1 MTTQVQPKDKTVS
14 ANGIKIRYL
23 DWGDPSNPKMVL
35 LHGLRGHAH
44 AWNDFSEP
52 MSKDYNVL
60 ALDQRGRGGSDWAPD
75 KDYTTDAY
83 VADLAAF
90 CEVLNL
96 DSFILVG
103 HSMGGRNGAAFAT
116 RYPERVGK
124 LVMVDVGPV
133 SDPRGATRIRDEVLA
148 VADEFD
154 SFEALYEYMSNENTF
169 ASERVLRRRLQY
181 ASTDLPNGKRGWQYD
196 IKTIRENMRVGAPP
210 PDDPWALVRDIK
222 CPTLIVRGTET
233 DLLTPEVAKQM
244 VDTIADATV
253 VEVEKAQ
260 HMVFEDNPEGFLAAV
275 QGWLK

>member
-1 MTTQVQPKDKTVS
+1 MTTQVQPKDRTVA
-14 ANGIKIRYL
+14 ANGINIRYL
-23 DWGDPSNPKMVL
+23 DWGDPSSPKMVL

-96 DSFILVG
+96 DSFVLVG
-103 HSMGGRNGAAFAT
+103 HSMGGRNAAAFTT
-116 RYPERVGK
+116 RYPERVNK

-133 SDPRGATRIRDEVLA
+133 SDPRGANRIRDEVLA

-154 SFEALYEYMSNENTF
+154 SFEALYEYMSKENTY
-169 ASERVLRRRLQY
+169 ASERGAAQAFAIRQHGSAQRQDGLALRHQDHPREY
-181 ASTDLPNGKRGWQYD
+181 ASRRTSPGRPLVTGERHQVPHPYRARNGDR
-196 IKTIRENMRVGAPP
+196 PS
-210 PDDPWALVRDIK
+210 
-222 CPTLIVRGTET
+222 
-233 DLLTPEVAKQM
+233 
-244 VDTIADATV
+244 DA
-253 VEVEKAQ
+253 
-260 HMVFEDNPEGFLAAV
+260 
-275 QGWLK
+275 